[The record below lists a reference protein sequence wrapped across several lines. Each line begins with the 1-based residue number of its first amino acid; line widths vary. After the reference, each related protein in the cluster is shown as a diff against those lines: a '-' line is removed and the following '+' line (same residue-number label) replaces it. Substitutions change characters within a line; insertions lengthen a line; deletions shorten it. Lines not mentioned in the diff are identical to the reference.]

1 MSPKAIIITATIAIA
16 STVAVRMRART
27 VSVTEA
33 VATARRVGPN
43 YVNAVITNYS
53 GIVTNLRSSKY
64 NNSRSA
70 GVSSNRSKI
79 GAV

>member
-1 MSPKAIIITATIAIA
+1 MV
-16 STVAVRMRART
+16 STVVVRIRARI

-33 VATARRVGPN
+33 VVTARRVGPN

-70 GVSSNRSKI
+70 GVGSNRSKI